1 MSVHRPAWF
10 ALPDAV
16 GVAGQWRPTD
26 LRGLPATLRYGASL
40 AGVAL
45 AAARGRPRKVLLVD
59 DRGPVYGA
67 DLEALIDAVAPRL
80 ASLARSTGAREV
92 ALCCGSHRG
101 FVAAVTAAGALGL
114 DALVVPPSAGAES
127 VRDHLREVD
136 LVVVDAET
144 RSSVREL
151 APGSATLD
159 LEGVVVSDETPRS
172 LRSVPPP
179 RRPGALHL
187 LTSGT
192 SGRSRSSRRAG
203 VAIGQLAT
211 LLSLMRALDVRR
223 DEPVVIAP
231 PVAHGH
237 GLSVLTAAL
246 VVGAPAVLGHGRDG
260 AGLLQ
265 LLREHEAGVLTVVP
279 AQLSGVLDALEH
291 DERATTASA
300 GSLVPAALRRIATG
314 SAPLPPEL
322 LARTQRHGVD
332 VVDFYGSTELGTA
345 TIATPEDLR
354 EAPGT
359 VGRPAAGV
367 RIEVVD
373 AAGDPVPRGV
383 VGEVVIHSPWHAAST
398 ADGPRAAGDRGHLD
412 EEGRL
417 FLDGRSDDDV
427 VVVGGHNVSLERVRR
442 WFAAQ
447 PDVET
452 VSLRAVEH
460 DVLGHELEAEVT
472 GPADLDR
479 LAARALVELGS
490 AGAPRRLVRGG

>member
-45 AAARGRPRKVLLVD
+45 AAARGRPRKLLLVD
-59 DRGPVYGA
+59 AGGPVFGA

-114 DALVVPPSAGAES
+114 DALVVPPGAGAES
-127 VRDHLREVD
+127 VRDHLRGVGV
-136 LVVVDAET
+136 VVVDAET
-144 RSSVREL
+144 RSSVRGL
-151 APGSATLD
+151 VPDAATLD
-159 LEGVVVSDETPRS
+159 LDGVTASAATERS

-179 RRPGALHL
+179 RRPGALQL

-192 SGRSRSSRRAG
+192 SGRPRSSRRAG

-223 DEPVVIAP
+223 DEPVLVAP
-231 PVAHGH
+231 PLAHGH

-265 LLREHEAGVLTVVP
+265 LLHEHEAGVLTVVP
-279 AQLSGVLDALEH
+279 AQLSGVLDAFEQDEH
-291 DERATTASA
+291 AWPASA
-300 GSLVPAALRRIATG
+300 IPTALRRIATG

-322 LARTQRHGVD
+322 LARAQRHGID

-354 EAPGT
+354 AAPGT

-373 AAGDPVPRGV
+373 GAGDPVPPGV
-383 VGEVVIHSPWHAAST
+383 VGEVVIHSPWQATST
-398 ADGPRAAGDRGHLD
+398 ADGPHAAGDRGHLD
-412 EEGRL
+412 VEGRL
-417 FLDGRSDDDV
+417 FLHGRSDDV

-452 VSLRAVEH
+452 VSVHAVAH
-460 DVLGHELEAEVT
+460 DALGHELVAEVT
-472 GPADLDR
+472 GPVDLDR
-479 LAARALVELGS
+479 LADRALAALGS
-490 AGAPRRLVRGG
+490 ASAPRRLVRGG